1 MRGETAM
8 YISKKYLSRRQL
20 LRGTGTALSLPLLD
34 AMLPA
39 LTAQANTAANITP
52 RLGFIYVPHGAIM
65 AEHTPDKV
73 GQDFEFKTILKPL
86 EPYRNKL
93 NIISG
98 LGHQAADSTA
108 VHSLSPCTWLSG
120 VRPKATLGSDAYA
133 GVTADQF
140 AAQVIGQDTPLPSL
154 ELATEDHSGLIGACD
169 RDYGCIYMNTLSW
182 RSPTTP
188 NPMEINPRKVFE
200 RLFGQGG
207 SIEERLARQ
216 QEDRSILD
224 AVVQQTQS
232 LNHTLGSSDQLK
244 INDYLESIREIERRL
259 QQAEAQIARNADLVI
274 PEAPAGIPFAY
285 EEHLAMMFDM
295 MTLAYQSE
303 ITRVASFMMAREIS
317 NRTYPMV
324 GVHEGHHATSHHQ
337 NNPDKMAKNVL
348 IQTYHVTQFKKFIDK
363 LDSIA
368 EGDGT
373 LLDNT
378 ILLYGSN
385 MSNSNAHDHY
395 PLPAVLLGGGAGTI
409 KGGQHIN
416 YAERTPMTNL
426 ILTMLNK
433 AGVAQ
438 ETLGDST
445 GLVAGI

>member
-1 MRGETAM
+1 MSKF
-8 YISKKYLSRRQL
+8 ISKKHLSRRAL
-20 LRGTGTALSLPLLD
+20 LRGAGVSLSLPLLD

-39 LTAQANTAANITP
+39 LTAQAQTAAKIKP
-52 RLGFIYVPHGAIM
+52 RLGFVYVPHGAIM
-65 AEHTPDKV
+65 SEYTPDQV
-73 GQDFEFKTILKPL
+73 GKDFELKTILKPL
-86 EPYRNKL
+86 EAYKRQM

-98 LGHQAADSTA
+98 LGHEAADASA

-120 VRPKATLGSDAYA
+120 VRPKATLGSDAFA

-182 RSPTTP
+182 RTPTTP

-207 SIEERLARQ
+207 SVEQRLARQ
-216 QEDRSILD
+216 NEDRSILD
-224 AVVQQTQS
+224 AIVQQTAG
-232 LNHTLGSSDQLK
+232 LGRQLGAGDQQK
-244 INDYLESIREIERRL
+244 ISDYLENVREIERRL
-259 QQAEAQIARNADLVI
+259 QQAEAMMARNADMVI
-274 PEAPAGIPFAY
+274 PDAPAGIPFVYA
-285 EEHLAMMFDM
+285 EHLAMMFDL
-295 MTLAYQSE
+295 MTLAFQSE
-303 ITRVASFMMAREIS
+303 ITRVSTFMMAREVS

-324 GVHEGHHATSHHQ
+324 GVNEGHHATSHHQ
-337 NNPDKMAKNVL
+337 NDPAKMAKNVL
-348 IQTYHVTQFKKFIDK
+348 IQNYHVTQFKTF
-363 LDSIA
+363 LDRLAAIP

-395 PLPAVLLGGGAGTI
+395 PLPNILVGGTGAGGI
-409 KGGQHIN
+409 KAGQHIK
-416 YAERTPMTNL
+416 YEKRTPMTNL

-433 AGVAQ
+433 AGVNQ
-438 ETLGDST
+438 DSLGDSN
-445 GLVAGI
+445 GIVAEI

>member
-1 MRGETAM
+1 MSTFLT
-8 YISKKYLSRRQL
+8 KKHLNRRAL
-20 LRGTGTALSLPLLD
+20 LRGAGVSLSLPLLD

-39 LTAQANTAANITP
+39 ATAQAQTAAKITP
-52 RLGFIYVPHGAIM
+52 RLGFVYVPHGAIM
-65 AEHTPDKV
+65 SEYTPDQV
-73 GQDFEFKTILKPL
+73 GKDFELKTILKPL
-86 EPYRNKL
+86 EAYKRQM

-98 LGHQAADSTA
+98 LGHEAADASA

-182 RSPTTP
+182 RTPTTP

-207 SIEERLARQ
+207 SIQQRLARQ

-224 AVVQQTQS
+224 AIVQQTAG
-232 LNHTLGSSDQLK
+232 LGRQLGAGDQQK
-244 INDYLESIREIERRL
+244 ISDYLENVREIERRL
-259 QQAEAQIARNADLVI
+259 QQAEAMMARNADMVI
-274 PEAPAGIPFAY
+274 PDAPAGIPFVY
-285 EEHLAMMFDM
+285 EEHLAMMFDL
-295 MTLAYQSE
+295 MTLAFQSE
-303 ITRVASFMMAREIS
+303 ITRVSTFMMAREVS
-317 NRTYPMV
+317 NRTYPSV
-324 GVHEGHHATSHHQ
+324 GVNEGHHATSHHQ
-337 NNPDKMAKNVL
+337 NDPAKMAKNVL
-348 IQTYHVTQFKKFIDK
+348 IQNYHVTQFRTFLDK
-363 LDSIA
+363 LAAIP

-395 PLPAVLLGGGAGTI
+395 PLPNILVGGTGAGGI
-409 KGGQHIN
+409 KAGQHIK
-416 YAERTPMTNL
+416 YDKRTPMTNL

-433 AGVAQ
+433 AGVNQ
-438 ETLGDST
+438 DVLGDST
-445 GLVAGI
+445 GIVAEI

>member
-1 MRGETAM
+1 MAKF
-8 YISKKYLSRRQL
+8 ISKKHLSRRAL
-20 LRGTGTALSLPLLD
+20 LRGAGVSLSLPLLD

-39 LTAQANTAANITP
+39 LTAQAQTAAKITP
-52 RLGFIYVPHGAIM
+52 RLGFVYVPHGAIM
-65 AEHTPDKV
+65 AEYTPDQV
-73 GQDFEFKTILKPL
+73 GRNFELKTILKPL
-86 EPYRNKL
+86 EPYKSRM
-93 NIISG
+93 NIVSG
-98 LGHQAADSTA
+98 LGHEAADASA

-120 VRPKATLGSDAYA
+120 VRPKATLGSDAFA

-182 RSPTTP
+182 RTPTTP

-207 SIEERLARQ
+207 SVEQRLARQ
-216 QEDRSILD
+216 NEDRSILD
-224 AVVQQTQS
+224 AIVQQTAG
-232 LNHTLGSSDQLK
+232 LGRQLGAGDQQK
-244 INDYLESIREIERRL
+244 ISDYLENVREIERRL
-259 QQAEAQIARNADLVI
+259 QQAEAMMARNADMVI
-274 PEAPAGIPFAY
+274 PEAPAGIPFVY
-285 EEHLAMMFDM
+285 EEHLAMMFDL
-295 MTLAYQSE
+295 MTLAFQSE
-303 ITRVASFMMAREIS
+303 ITRVSTFMMAREVS

-324 GVHEGHHATSHHQ
+324 GVNEGHHATSHHQ
-337 NNPDKMAKNVL
+337 NDPAKMAKNVL
-348 IQTYHVTQFKKFIDK
+348 IQNYHVQQFKTFVDRLAAIP
-363 LDSIA
+363 

-395 PLPAVLLGGGAGTI
+395 PLPNILVGGTGAGGI
-409 KGGQHIN
+409 KAGQHIR
-416 YAERTPMTNL
+416 YDKRTPMTNL

-433 AGVAQ
+433 AGVNQ
-438 ETLGDST
+438 ESLGDST
-445 GLVAGI
+445 GIVAEI

>member
-1 MRGETAM
+1 MSTF
-8 YISKKYLSRRQL
+8 ISKKHLNRRQL
-20 LRGTGTALSLPLLD
+20 LRGAGVAVSLPLLD

-39 LTAQANTAANITP
+39 LTAQAQSAAKITP
-52 RLGFIYVPHGAIM
+52 RLGFVYVPHGAIM
-65 AEHTPDKV
+65 SEYTPDQV
-73 GQDFEFKTILKPL
+73 GKDFELKQILKPL
-86 EPYRNKL
+86 EQYKRQM

-98 LGHQAADSTA
+98 LGHEAADASA

-120 VRPKATLGSDAYA
+120 VRPKATLGSDAFA

-182 RSPTTP
+182 RTPTTP

-207 SIEERLARQ
+207 SVEQRIARQ
-216 QEDRSILD
+216 NEDRSILD
-224 AVVQQTQS
+224 AIVQQTAG
-232 LNHTLGSSDQLK
+232 LGRQLGAGDQQK
-244 INDYLESIREIERRL
+244 ISDYLENVREIERRL
-259 QQAEAQIARNADLVI
+259 QQAEAMMARNADMVI
-274 PEAPAGIPFAY
+274 PEAPAGIPFVY
-285 EEHLAMMFDM
+285 EEHLAMMFDL
-295 MTLAYQSE
+295 MTLAFQSE
-303 ITRVASFMMAREIS
+303 ITRVSTFMMAREVS

-324 GVHEGHHATSHHQ
+324 GVNEGHHATSHHQ
-337 NNPDKMAKNVL
+337 NDPAKMAKNVL
-348 IQTYHVTQFKKFIDK
+348 IQNYHVTQFKTFLDK
-363 LDSIA
+363 LAAIP

-395 PLPAVLLGGGAGTI
+395 PLPNILVGGTGAGGI
-409 KGGQHIN
+409 KAGQHIK
-416 YAERTPMTNL
+416 YDKRTPMTNL

-433 AGVAQ
+433 AGVNQ
-438 ETLGDST
+438 DSLGDST
-445 GLVAGI
+445 GIVAEI

>member
-1 MRGETAM
+1 MF
-8 YISKKYLSRRQL
+8 ISKKHLSRRQL
-20 LRGTGTALSLPLLD
+20 LRGTGVALSLPLLD

-39 LTAQANTAANITP
+39 LTAQAQTAANVTP

-65 AEHTPDKV
+65 KDYTPDTT
-73 GQDFEFKTILKPL
+73 GTDFEFKTILKPL
-86 EPYRNKL
+86 EGYRDRL

-98 LGHQAADSTA
+98 LGHQAADTTA

-133 GVTADQF
+133 GITADQF

-207 SIEERLARQ
+207 TIEQRLARQ

-224 AVVQQTQS
+224 AVVQQTQRF
-232 LNHTLGSSDQLK
+232 NNTLGQGDQQK
-244 INDYLESIREIERRL
+244 VSDYLDNIREIERRL
-259 QQAEAQIARNADLVI
+259 QQAESQIARNADLVI
-274 PEAPAGIPFAY
+274 PEAPAGIPFVY
-285 EEHLAMMFDM
+285 EEHLRMMFDL
-295 MTLAYQSE
+295 MTLAFQSE
-303 ITRVASFMMAREIS
+303 ITRVSTFMMARELS
-317 NRTYPMV
+317 NRTYPQV
-324 GVHEGHHATSHHQ
+324 QVFEGHHATSHHQ
-337 NNPDKMAKNVL
+337 NDPEKMAKNTR
-348 IQTYHVTQFKKFIDK
+348 IQTFHVSMFKEFVDK
-363 LDSIA
+363 LAAIP

-373 LLDNT
+373 LLDNS

-395 PLPAVLLGGGAGTI
+395 PLPAVLVGGGAGRI
-409 KGGQHIN
+409 KTGQHIR
-416 YAERTPMTNL
+416 YEQRTPMANL
-426 ILTMLNK
+426 VLTMLQK
-433 AGVAQ
+433 AGVEQ
-438 ETLGDST
+438 DSLGDST
-445 GLVAGI
+445 GIVTEV